1 MRVRVGV
8 GAAMVIACVGLSA
21 CAGGSGGDSGSSGDS
36 SGTDTPSSSSTS
48 PAPAAEVSG
57 ERVSRSVASFVLP
70 DGVKFAEKVVR
81 DEANIEYHQWTATYP
96 GTDEPSCRIGL
107 EIESEVGDQAL
118 VGLLM
123 EAKQMRSE
131 GLESAEMDP
140 NAPDGLQGSVL
151 HYVGT
156 GEKSDGT
163 PVDFDNIARTFQ
175 IPGNTLIALV
185 VNSNADGPPEC
196 DAEAIAATLQWSGEE
211 RPVGGAAS

>member
-21 CAGGSGGDSGSSGDS
+21 CAGGGGDSGSSGDS
-36 SGTDTPSSSSTS
+36 SETEATSSSSTS
-48 PAPAAEVSG
+48 SSPAAEVPG

-70 DGVKFAEKVVR
+70 DGVEFTEKVVR
-81 DEANIEYHQWTATYP
+81 DEPNIEYHQWTATYP

-140 NAPDGLQGSVL
+140 NAPEGLQGSVL

-175 IPGNTLIALV
+175 TPGNTLIALV